1 MCSTFRPET
10 HQRPEFL
17 AGVISLVLNQKEENK
32 NMHKVAKQAQA
43 WQNNGRD
50 DKSRNQFSL
59 LACLISGVKNW
70 ECMQLR

>member
-32 NMHKVAKQAQA
+32 NMHKVAEQAQA
-43 WQNNGRD
+43 WQNNWPRLQIQ
-50 DKSRNQFSL
+50 KP
-59 LACLISGVKNW
+59 I
-70 ECMQLR
+70 